1 MDLLIGDVFRNAAR
15 AVPDRM
21 AAALGADSL
30 TFRQIDQ
37 ESNKVAR
44 ALGGLGITTGDRVA
58 VWSGTNLNVVLVFA
72 ALAKL
77 GAAFAP
83 LNALFGPAEIEGT
96 ARLARPALLLADGD
110 HAATGAQLAT
120 QLEIPFADIEGT
132 TAGGV
137 AAGGDGTHLFARAA
151 TESDEDLQAPP
162 ALREGDP
169 HVLFFTSGSTG
180 NPKGVVI
187 SHRVNFLR
195 SHPGSQLE
203 PRGAMVCPYP
213 LFHMGA
219 WTIALQQWQARD
231 RVVFLASADGAS
243 ICDAVA
249 RHRATRINGVPA
261 VWRRILDYA
270 AEGGQHDLSSIRFAD
285 TGTSATPLDLL
296 ESIESLFPQ
305 AEVRVFYGS
314 TEAGNVASLE
324 HADIRGKPGSC
335 GVPSPSSEVRI
346 DEDGELCV
354 RGPLLFDGYFGDP
367 AATAA
372 AGVDGWYRTGD
383 LAETDA
389 SGYLTIVGRAGDLI
403 RSGGESVVPG
413 EVEAAL
419 ADHPAVVDVAVVG
432 LPDVQWGEEVSAVI
446 VPRPGAPV
454 PTLAELRAH
463 CDGRIA
469 SFKQPRALVVA
480 EVIPRT
486 VATQQIQ
493 RRLLKEAVL
502 RNDLA
507 VAERR

>member
-21 AAALGADSL
+21 AAALGDESL

-44 ALGGLGITTGDRVA
+44 ALGRLGVTTGDRVA

-83 LNALFGPAEIEGT
+83 LNALLGPAEIEGT
-96 ARLARPALLLADGD
+96 ARLARPGLLVVDGE
-110 HAATGAQLAT
+110 HAATGAQLAR
-120 QLEIPFADIEGT
+120 QLDIPFADLEPIA
-132 TAGGV
+132 AGG
-137 AAGGDGTHLFARAA
+137 AGGDGTHLFDGAA
-151 TESDEDLQAPP
+151 SESDEDLQAP
-162 ALREGDP
+162 ALREEDP

-203 PRGAMVCPYP
+203 PRGPMVCPYP

-231 RVVFLASADGAS
+231 RVVFLASAGAAS

-270 AEGGQHDLSSIRFAD
+270 AAGGHHDLSSIRFAD
-285 TGTSATPLDLL
+285 TGTSATPLELL

-367 AATAA
+367 EATAA
-372 AGVDGWYRTGD
+372 AVVDGWYRTGD
-383 LAETDA
+383 LAETDG

-403 RSGGESVVPG
+403 RSGGESVAPG

-419 ADHPAVVDVAVVG
+419 AAHPSVMDVAVVG

-454 PTLAELRAH
+454 PTLAELRTH

-469 SFKQPRALVVA
+469 SFKQPRRLVVA

-486 VATQQIQ
+486 VTTQQIQ

>member
-21 AAALGADSL
+21 AAALGDESL
-30 TFRQIDQ
+30 TFGQIDE
-37 ESNKVAR
+37 ESNKLAR
-44 ALGGLGITTGDRVA
+44 ALRSLGITTGDRVA

-77 GAAFAP
+77 GAVFAP
-83 LNALFGPAEIEGT
+83 LNALLGPTEIVGT
-96 ARLARPALLLADGD
+96 ARLARPALLLADGER
-110 HAATGAQLAT
+110 AAAGADLAM
-120 QLEIPFADIEGT
+120 QLEIPFADIEGI
-132 TAGGV
+132 AGAGERAG
-137 AAGGDGTHLFARAA
+137 AAGTRPSETAA
-151 TESDEDLQAPP
+151 TEAADEVDAPD
-162 ALREGDP
+162 LREGDP

-231 RVVFLASADGAS
+231 RVVFLATADATS
-243 ICDAVA
+243 ICDAVE

-261 VWRRILDYA
+261 VWRRILDYVS
-270 AEGGQHDLSSIRFAD
+270 EGGRSDLSSIRFAD

-296 ESIESLFPQ
+296 ESIETLFPG

-324 HADIRGKPGSC
+324 HADIRKKPGSC
-335 GVPSPSSEVRI
+335 GVPSPSSEVRV
-346 DEDGELCV
+346 DDDGELCV

-367 AATAA
+367 QATAA
-372 AGVDGWYRTGD
+372 ALIDGWYRTGD

-389 SGYLTIVGRAGDLI
+389 HGYLSIVGRAGDLI
-403 RSGGESVVPG
+403 RSGGESIAPG
-413 EVEAAL
+413 EVEAVL
-419 ADHPAVVDVAVVG
+419 ADHPALLDVAVVG

-446 VPRPGAPV
+446 VPRPGVPE

-463 CDGRIA
+463 CTGRIA
-469 SFKQPRALVVA
+469 TFKHPRRLVVA
-480 EVIPRT
+480 EAIPRT
-486 VATQQIQ
+486 VTTQQIQ
-493 RRLLKEAVL
+493 RRLLVEAVL
-502 RNDLA
+502 RNDLTT
-507 VAERR
+507 AERR

>member
-21 AAALGADSL
+21 AVALGDESY

-37 ESNKVAR
+37 ESNKLAR
-44 ALGGLGITTGDRVA
+44 ALGRLGITTGDRVA

-77 GAAFAP
+77 GAVFAP
-83 LNALFGPAEIEGT
+83 LNALFGLAEIEGT
-96 ARLARPALLLADGD
+96 ARLARPALLLADGER
-110 HAATGAQLAT
+110 AAPGAQLAT
-120 QLEIPFADIEGT
+120 QLEIPFAGIESIAPGR
-132 TAGGV
+132 AAVGG
-137 AAGGDGTHLFARAA
+137 AGTHLFDRAA
-151 TESDEDLQAPP
+151 TESDEDLPAP

-203 PRGAMVCPYP
+203 PRGPMVCPYP

-231 RVVFLASADGAS
+231 RVVFLASADAAS
-243 ICDAVA
+243 ICDAVE

-270 AEGGQHDLSSIRFAD
+270 AQGGRHDLSSIRFAD
-285 TGTSATPLDLL
+285 TGTSATPLELL
-296 ESIESLFPQ
+296 ESIETLFPQ

-346 DEDGELCV
+346 DDDGELCV

-367 AATAA
+367 QATAA
-372 AGVDGWYRTGD
+372 AVVDGWYRTGD

-403 RSGGESVVPG
+403 RSGGESVAPG

-419 ADHPAVVDVAVVG
+419 ADHPALVDVAVVG
-432 LPDVQWGEEVSAVI
+432 LPDVQWGEEVSVVI

-469 SFKQPRALVVA
+469 SFKQPRRLVVA

-486 VATQQIQ
+486 VTTQQVQ

-507 VAERR
+507 IAERR

>member
-21 AAALGADSL
+21 AAALGDESL

-37 ESNKVAR
+37 ESNKLAR
-44 ALGGLGITTGDRVA
+44 ALGRLGITTGDRVA

-83 LNALFGPAEIEGT
+83 LNALLGAAEVGGT
-96 ARLARPALLLADGD
+96 ARLASPALLLVDGE
-110 HAATGAQLAT
+110 HVAAGAVLAT
-120 QLEIPFADIEGT
+120 ELGIPFADIEGI
-132 TAGGV
+132 
-137 AAGGDGTHLFARAA
+137 AAGGAPSGATGTRLFDRAA
-151 TESDEDLQAPP
+151 TEADDDLDVP
-162 ALREGDP
+162 ALQEGDP

-231 RVVFLASADGAS
+231 RVVFLASADAAS
-243 ICDAVA
+243 ICDAVE

-261 VWRRILDYA
+261 VWRRILDYVS
-270 AEGGQHDLSSIRFAD
+270 EGGGHDLSSIRFAD

-296 ESIESLFPQ
+296 EAIETLFPQ

-324 HADIRGKPGSC
+324 HADIRRKPGSC

-346 DEDGELCV
+346 DDDGELCV
-354 RGPLLFDGYFGDP
+354 RGPLLFGGYFGDP
-367 AATAA
+367 EATAA
-372 AGVDGWYRTGD
+372 ALVDGWYRTGD
-383 LAETDA
+383 LAETDEG
-389 SGYLTIVGRAGDLI
+389 GYLTIVGRASDLI
-403 RSGGESVVPG
+403 RSGGESVAPG

-419 ADHPAVVDVAVVG
+419 SDHPSLMDVAVVG

-463 CDGRIA
+463 CAGRIA
-469 SFKQPRALVVA
+469 SFKHPRRLVVA
-480 EVIPRT
+480 DAIPRT
-486 VATQQIQ
+486 VTTQQIQ
-493 RRLLKEAVL
+493 RRLLVEAVL
-502 RNDLA
+502 RNELA
-507 VAERR
+507 TAERR

>member
-21 AAALGADSL
+21 AVALGDESYS
-30 TFRQIDQ
+30 FRQIDQ
-37 ESNKVAR
+37 ESNKLAR
-44 ALGGLGITTGDRVA
+44 ALGRLGITTGDRVA

-77 GAAFAP
+77 GAVFAP
-83 LNALFGPAEIEGT
+83 LNALFGLAEIEGT
-96 ARLARPALLLADGD
+96 ARLARPALLLADGER
-110 HAATGAQLAT
+110 AAPGAQLAT
-120 QLEIPFADIEGT
+120 QLEIPFAGIEPIAPGR
-132 TAGGV
+132 AAVGG
-137 AAGGDGTHLFARAA
+137 AGTHLFDRAA
-151 TESDEDLQAPP
+151 TESDEDLPAP

-203 PRGAMVCPYP
+203 PRGPMVCPYP

-231 RVVFLASADGAS
+231 RVVFLASADAAS

-270 AEGGQHDLSSIRFAD
+270 AQGGRHDLSSIRFAD
-285 TGTSATPLDLL
+285 TGTSATPLELL
-296 ESIESLFPQ
+296 ESIETLFPQ

-346 DEDGELCV
+346 DDDGELCV

-367 AATAA
+367 QATAA
-372 AGVDGWYRTGD
+372 AVVDGWYRTGD
-383 LAETDA
+383 LAEEDA

-403 RSGGESVVPG
+403 RSGGESVAPG

-419 ADHPAVVDVAVVG
+419 ADHPALMDVAVVG

-446 VPRPGAPV
+446 VPRPGVPV

-469 SFKQPRALVVA
+469 SFKQPRRLVVA
-480 EVIPRT
+480 EAIPRT
-486 VATQQIQ
+486 VTTQQIQ

-507 VAERR
+507 IAERR

>member
-1 MDLLIGDVFRNAAR
+1 
-15 AVPDRM
+15 M
-21 AAALGADSL
+21 AAALGDESL

-37 ESNKVAR
+37 ESNRLSR
-44 ALGGLGITTGDRVA
+44 ALGHLGITARDRVA

-77 GAAFAP
+77 GAVFAP
-83 LNALFGPAEIEGT
+83 LNALLGPAEIGGT
-96 ARLARPALLLADGD
+96 ARLARPALLLADGER
-110 HAATGAQLAT
+110 ASAGAELAT
-120 QLEIPFADIEGT
+120 QLGIPFADIEGI
-132 TAGGV
+132 APSGSPVGGT
-137 AAGGDGTHLFARAA
+137 GTRLFDRAVSEA
-151 TESDEDLQAPP
+151 DDDLDAP

-203 PRGAMVCPYP
+203 PRGPMVCPYP

-231 RVVFLASADGAS
+231 RVVFLASADAAS
-243 ICDAVA
+243 ICDAVEQ
-249 RHRATRINGVPA
+249 HRATRINGVPA
-261 VWRRILDYA
+261 VWRRILDYVS
-270 AEGGQHDLSSIRFAD
+270 EGGRNDLSSIRFAD
-285 TGTSATPLDLL
+285 TGTSATPLELL
-296 ESIESLFPQ
+296 ESIETLFPH

-324 HADIRGKPGSC
+324 HADIRRKPGSC

-346 DEDGELCV
+346 DHDGELCV

-367 AATAA
+367 GATDAAL
-372 AGVDGWYRTGD
+372 VDGWYRTGD
-383 LAETDA
+383 LAETDG

-403 RSGGESVVPG
+403 RSGGESVAPG

-419 ADHPAVVDVAVVG
+419 ADHPSLMDVAVVG

-463 CDGRIA
+463 CAGRIA
-469 SFKQPRALVVA
+469 SFKQPRRLVVA
-480 EVIPRT
+480 ETIPRT
-486 VATQQIQ
+486 VTTQQIQ
-493 RRLLKEAVL
+493 RRLLVEAVL
-502 RNDLA
+502 RNELA
-507 VAERR
+507 TAERR

>member
-15 AVPDRM
+15 AVPGRM
-21 AAALGADSL
+21 AAALGDRSL

-37 ESNKVAR
+37 ESNKLAR
-44 ALGGLGITTGDRVA
+44 ALGRLGVTTGDRVA

-83 LNALFGPAEIEGT
+83 LNALLGAAEVGGT
-96 ARLARPALLLADGD
+96 ARLASPALLLVDGD
-110 HAATGAQLAT
+110 QAEAGAGLAAELG
-120 QLEIPFADIEGT
+120 IPFADIEGI
-132 TAGGV
+132 APGGV
-137 AAGGDGTHLFARAA
+137 PSGASGTRLFDRAA
-151 TESDEDLQAPP
+151 TESDDDLDVP
-162 ALREGDP
+162 ALHEGDP

-231 RVVFLASADGAS
+231 RVIFLDSADAAS
-243 ICDAVA
+243 ICDAVEW
-249 RHRATRINGVPA
+249 HRATRINGVPA
-261 VWRRILDYA
+261 VWRRILDHVSA
-270 AEGGQHDLSSIRFAD
+270 GGHHDLSSIRFAD

-296 ESIESLFPQ
+296 EAIETLFPQ

-324 HADIRGKPGSC
+324 HADIRRKPGSC

-346 DEDGELCV
+346 DDDGELCV
-354 RGPLLFDGYFGDP
+354 RGPLLFGGYFGDP
-367 AATAA
+367 EATAA
-372 AGVDGWYRTGD
+372 ALVDGWYRTGD
-383 LAETDA
+383 LAETDEG
-389 SGYLTIVGRAGDLI
+389 GYLTIVGRASDVI
-403 RSGGESVVPG
+403 RSGGESVAPS

-419 ADHPAVVDVAVVG
+419 SDHPSLMDVAVVG

-463 CDGRIA
+463 CAGRIA
-469 SFKQPRALVVA
+469 SFKHPRRLVVA
-480 EVIPRT
+480 ESIPRT
-486 VATQQIQ
+486 VTTQQIQ
-493 RRLLKEAVL
+493 RRLLVEAVL
-502 RNDLA
+502 RNELA
-507 VAERR
+507 TAERR

>member
-15 AVPDRM
+15 AAPDRM
-21 AAALGADSL
+21 AAALGDESL

-44 ALGGLGITTGDRVA
+44 ALGHLGLATGDRVA

-77 GAAFAP
+77 GAVFAP
-83 LNALFGPAEIEGT
+83 LNALLGPEEVGGT
-96 ARLARPALLLADGD
+96 ARLARPALLLADNER
-110 HAATGAQLAT
+110 AAAGAGLAEQLG
-120 QLEIPFADIEGT
+120 IPFAEIE
-132 TAGGV
+132 GV
-137 AAGGDGTHLFARAA
+137 AAGGAPLGGPGVDLFERAA
-151 TESDEDLQAPP
+151 VEADDELAAP
-162 ALREGDP
+162 ALRETDP

-231 RVVFLASADGAS
+231 RVVFLASADAAS

-261 VWRRILDYA
+261 VWRRILDYVSD
-270 AEGGQHDLSSIRFAD
+270 GGENDLSSIRFAD

-296 ESIESLFPQ
+296 ESIETLFPQ

-324 HADIRGKPGSC
+324 HADIRRKPGSC
-335 GVPSPSSEVRI
+335 GVPSPSSQVRI
-346 DEDGELCV
+346 DDGELCV

-367 AATAA
+367 GATGAAL
-372 AGVDGWYRTGD
+372 VDGWYRTGD
-383 LAETDA
+383 LAEADE
-389 SGYLTIVGRAGDLI
+389 SGYLTIVGRASDVI
-403 RSGGESVVPG
+403 RSGGESVAPT

-419 ADHPAVVDVAVVG
+419 ADHPSLMDVAVVG

-463 CDGRIA
+463 CAGRLA
-469 SFKQPRALVVA
+469 SFKHPRRLVVA
-480 EVIPRT
+480 DAIPRT
-486 VATQQIQ
+486 VTTQQIQ
-493 RRLLKEAVL
+493 RRVLVEAVL
-502 RNDLA
+502 RNELA
-507 VAERR
+507 TAERR

>member
-1 MDLLIGDVFRNAAR
+1 MNLLIGDVFRNAAR

-21 AAALGADSL
+21 AAALGDESL

-37 ESNKVAR
+37 ESNKLVR
-44 ALGGLGITTGDRVA
+44 VLGRLGITTGDRVA

-77 GAAFAP
+77 GAVFAP
-83 LNALFGPAEIEGT
+83 LNALLSPAEIVGT
-96 ARLARPALLLADGD
+96 ARLARPALLLVDAERV
-110 HAATGAQLAT
+110 AAGAELAT
-120 QLEIPFADIEGT
+120 QLQIPVAHIEGI
-132 TAGGV
+132 APRV
-137 AAGGDGTHLFARAA
+137 DPVGGDGIHLFEGAA
-151 TESDEDLQAPP
+151 TEADDDVDAP

-203 PRGAMVCPYP
+203 PRGPMVCPYP

-231 RVVFLASADGAS
+231 RVVFLASADAAS
-243 ICDAVA
+243 ICDAVE

-261 VWRRILDYA
+261 VWRRILDYVSK
-270 AEGGQHDLSSIRFAD
+270 GGRNDLSSIRFAD

-296 ESIESLFPQ
+296 ESIETLFPE

-324 HADIRGKPGSC
+324 HADIRRKPGSC
-335 GVPSPSSEVRI
+335 GVPSPSSDVRI
-346 DEDGELCV
+346 ADNGELCV

-367 AATAA
+367 EATAA
-372 AGVDGWYRTGD
+372 ALVDGWYRTGD
-383 LAETDA
+383 LAETDE

-403 RSGGESVVPG
+403 RSGGESVAPS
-413 EVEAAL
+413 EVEAVL
-419 ADHPAVVDVAVVG
+419 ADHPSLVDVAVVG

-463 CDGRIA
+463 CEGRIA
-469 SFKQPRALVVA
+469 PFKKPRRLVVA
-480 EVIPRT
+480 ETIPRT
-486 VATQQIQ
+486 VTTQQVQ
-493 RRLLKEAVL
+493 RRLLVEAVM

-507 VAERR
+507 ISERR

>member
-21 AAALGADSL
+21 AAALGDESL
-30 TFRQIDQ
+30 TFGQIDQ
-37 ESNKVAR
+37 ESNKLAR
-44 ALGGLGITTGDRVA
+44 ALTHLGVTAGDRVA

-77 GAAFAP
+77 GAVFAP
-83 LNALFGPAEIEGT
+83 LNALLGPEEVGGT
-96 ARLARPALLLADGD
+96 ARLARPALLLADGER
-110 HAATGAQLAT
+110 AAGGAVLAAQLD
-120 QLEIPFADIEGT
+120 IPCADIEG
-132 TAGGV
+132 V
-137 AAGGDGTHLFARAA
+137 AADGPGIHLFACAA
-151 TESDEDLQAPP
+151 TEEDDDLVAP
-162 ALREGDP
+162 ALSEGDP

-203 PRGAMVCPYP
+203 PRGPMVCPYP

-231 RVVFLASADGAS
+231 RVVFLASADAAA
-243 ICDAVA
+243 ICDAVE
-249 RHRATRINGVPA
+249 RHGATRINGVPA
-261 VWRRILDYA
+261 VWRRILDYVS
-270 AEGGQHDLSSIRFAD
+270 EGGRHDLSSIRFAD

-296 ESIESLFPQ
+296 EATETLFPQ

-324 HADIRGKPGSC
+324 HADIRRKPGSC
-335 GVPSPSSEVRI
+335 GVPSPSSQVRI
-346 DEDGELCV
+346 DDDGELCV
-354 RGPLLFDGYFGDP
+354 RGPLLFDGYFGD
-367 AATAA
+367 AEATAA
-372 AGVDGWYRTGD
+372 ALVDGWYRTGD
-383 LAETDA
+383 LAETDG
-389 SGYLTIVGRAGDLI
+389 SGYLTIVGRASDLI
-403 RSGGESVVPG
+403 RSGGESVAPG

-419 ADHPAVVDVAVVG
+419 ADHPSLMDVAVVG

-463 CDGRIA
+463 CTGRIA
-469 SFKQPRALVVA
+469 SFKQPRRLVVA
-480 EVIPRT
+480 DAIPRT
-486 VATQQIQ
+486 VTTQQIQ
-493 RRLLKEAVL
+493 RRLLVEAVL

-507 VAERR
+507 TAERR

>member
-21 AAALGADSL
+21 AAALGDESL

-37 ESNKVAR
+37 ESNKLAR
-44 ALGGLGITTGDRVA
+44 ALARLGITTGDRVA

-83 LNALFGPAEIEGT
+83 LNALLGAAEVGGT
-96 ARLARPALLLADGD
+96 ARLASPALLLVDGE
-110 HAATGAQLAT
+110 HAAAGAGLAAE
-120 QLEIPFADIEGT
+120 LHIPFADIEGI
-132 TAGGV
+132 
-137 AAGGDGTHLFARAA
+137 AAGGAPAGGGTRLFDRAA
-151 TESDEDLQAPP
+151 TETDDDLDVP
-162 ALREGDP
+162 ALHEGDP

-231 RVVFLASADGAS
+231 RVVFLASADAAS
-243 ICDAVA
+243 ICDAVE

-261 VWRRILDYA
+261 VWRRILDYVS
-270 AEGGQHDLSSIRFAD
+270 EGGRHDLSSIRFAD

-296 ESIESLFPQ
+296 EAIETLFPQ

-324 HADIRGKPGSC
+324 HADIRRKPGSC
-335 GVPSPSSEVRI
+335 GVPSPSSQVRI
-346 DEDGELCV
+346 DDDGELCV
-354 RGPLLFDGYFGDP
+354 RGPLLFGGYFGDP
-367 AATAA
+367 EATAA
-372 AGVDGWYRTGD
+372 ALVDGWYRTGD
-383 LAETDA
+383 LAETDEG
-389 SGYLTIVGRAGDLI
+389 GYLTIVGRASDLI
-403 RSGGESVVPG
+403 RSGGESVAPG

-419 ADHPAVVDVAVVG
+419 SDHPSLMDVAVVG

-463 CDGRIA
+463 CAGRIA
-469 SFKQPRALVVA
+469 SFKHPRRLVVA
-480 EVIPRT
+480 ETIPRT
-486 VATQQIQ
+486 ATTQQIQ
-493 RRLLKEAVL
+493 RRLLVEAVV
-502 RNDLA
+502 RNELA
-507 VAERR
+507 TAERR

>member
-21 AAALGADSL
+21 AAALGAESL

-83 LNALFGPAEIEGT
+83 LNALLGVAEIEGT

-110 HAATGAQLAT
+110 HATAGAQLAR
-120 QLEIPFADIEGT
+120 QLEIPFADMEGT
-132 TAGGV
+132 AAGRTAK
-137 AAGGDGTHLFARAA
+137 GGDGTHLFDRAA
-151 TESDEDLQAPP
+151 TESDEDLRAL

-231 RVVFLASADGAS
+231 RVVFLASADAAS

-270 AEGGQHDLSSIRFAD
+270 AQGGRYDLSSIRFAD
-285 TGTSATPLDLL
+285 TGTSATPLELL

-367 AATAA
+367 EATAA
-372 AGVDGWYRTGD
+372 AVVDGWYRTGD

-419 ADHPAVVDVAVVG
+419 ADHPAVEDVAVVG

-463 CDGRIA
+463 CAGRIA
-469 SFKQPRALVVA
+469 SFKQPRRLVVA

-486 VATQQIQ
+486 VATQQVQ

>member
-15 AVPDRM
+15 AAPDRM
-21 AAALGADSL
+21 AAALGDESL

-44 ALGGLGITTGDRVA
+44 ALGHLGIATGDRVA

-77 GAAFAP
+77 GAVFAP
-83 LNALFGPAEIEGT
+83 LNALLGPEEVGGT
-96 ARLARPALLLADGD
+96 ARLARPALLLADGER
-110 HAATGAQLAT
+110 AAAGAGLAEQLG
-120 QLEIPFADIEGT
+120 IPFAEIE
-132 TAGGV
+132 GV
-137 AAGGDGTHLFARAA
+137 AAGGAPLGGPRVDLFERAA
-151 TESDEDLQAPP
+151 AEADDELAAP
-162 ALREGDP
+162 ALRETDP

-231 RVVFLASADGAS
+231 RVVFLASADAAS

-261 VWRRILDYA
+261 VWRRILDYVSD
-270 AEGGQHDLSSIRFAD
+270 GGKNDLSSIRFAD

-296 ESIESLFPQ
+296 ESIETLFPQ

-324 HADIRGKPGSC
+324 HADIRRKPGSC
-335 GVPSPSSEVRI
+335 GVPSPSSQVRI
-346 DEDGELCV
+346 DGRRTV
-354 RGPLLFDGYFGDP
+354 
-367 AATAA
+367 
-372 AGVDGWYRTGD
+372 RTGPPALRRVLRRSRGD
-383 LAETDA
+383 
-389 SGYLTIVGRAGDLI
+389 GGRPG
-403 RSGGESVVPG
+403 RRVVPHRG
-413 EVEAAL
+413 
-419 ADHPAVVDVAVVG
+419 
-432 LPDVQWGEEVSAVI
+432 S
-446 VPRPGAPV
+446 
-454 PTLAELRAH
+454 
-463 CDGRIA
+463 GRGG
-469 SFKQPRALVVA
+469 
-480 EVIPRT
+480 
-486 VATQQIQ
+486 
-493 RRLLKEAVL
+493 
-502 RNDLA
+502 
-507 VAERR
+507 

>member
-15 AVPDRM
+15 AAPDRM
-21 AAALGADSL
+21 AAALGDRSL
-30 TFRQIDQ
+30 TFGQLDR

-44 ALGGLGITTGDRVA
+44 ALGQLGIGTGDRVA
-58 VWSGTNLNVVLVFA
+58 VWSGTNLNVVVVFA

-83 LNALFGPAEIEGT
+83 LNALLGAEEVAGT
-96 ARLARPALLLADGD
+96 AGLARPALLIADGER
-110 HAATGAQLAT
+110 AVAGAGLAEQLG
-120 QLEIPFADIEGT
+120 IPLAHIE
-132 TAGGV
+132 GV
-137 AAGGDGTHLFARAA
+137 AAGGAPVAGAGTDLFGRAA
-151 TESDEDLQAPP
+151 TEADDDLGAP
-162 ALREGDP
+162 ALRETDP

-231 RVVFLASADGAS
+231 RVVFLASADAAS
-243 ICDAVA
+243 ICDAVE

-270 AEGGQHDLSSIRFAD
+270 SAGGRHDLSSIRFAD

-296 ESIESLFPQ
+296 ESIETLFPL

-324 HADIRGKPGSC
+324 HADIRQKPGSC
-335 GVPSPSSEVRI
+335 GVPSPSSQVRI
-346 DEDGELCV
+346 DQDGELCV

-367 AATAA
+367 EATGAAL
-372 AGVDGWYRTGD
+372 VDGWYRTGD
-383 LAETDA
+383 LAEADE
-389 SGYLTIVGRAGDLI
+389 SGYLTIVGRASDLI
-403 RSGGESVVPG
+403 RSGGESVAPA

-419 ADHPAVVDVAVVG
+419 ADHPSLLDVAVVG

-463 CDGRIA
+463 CAGRLA
-469 SFKQPRALVVA
+469 SFKHPRRLVVA
-480 EVIPRT
+480 DAIPRT
-486 VATQQIQ
+486 VTTQQVQ
-493 RRLLKEAVL
+493 RRVLVEAVL
-502 RNDLA
+502 RNELA
-507 VAERR
+507 TAERR